1 MLVSDLSTELAWTT
15 SKINTLHDR
24 AAGAYLGLAVGDAL
38 GATVEF
44 MTPRE
49 IREVYGEHRNLIGG
63 GWLRLRKGRVTDDTE
78 MSLALGNSI
87 LAVGGVDAGAIAE
100 AFSDWMRTKPVDIGH
115 TVRRGIS
122 QYRLKGTL
130 EVPENE
136 HDAGNGACMRCLPI
150 ALFTLGAAPEVVAEA
165 NRIQS
170 HVTHHSRLG
179 DTGTLTVIRMVQ
191 AALLGQSKTE
201 LRAMAEE
208 LVATEPQYRFD
219 RRRMENPGGYLVE
232 TLRAVFQALFSTDSF
247 ETALVDV
254 VNRGGDA
261 DTTGAILGA
270 IAGAL
275 YGPGAIPRRWLG
287 VLEKDTAR
295 ACVDQSVALLRV
307 STRCAGRVSAGS
319 SSVDPARGSPTN
331 FEG

>member
-1 MLVSDLSTELAWTT
+1 MLVSDLSTELAWNS
-15 SKINTLHDR
+15 SKIHTLDDR

-49 IREVYGEHRNLIGG
+49 IREVHGEHRNLIGG
-63 GWLRLRKGRVTDDTE
+63 GWLRLRKGHVTDDTE

-87 LAVGGVDAGAIAE
+87 LAAGSVDAHAIAE

-122 QYRLKGTL
+122 QYRLNGSL

-150 ALFTLGAAPEVVAEA
+150 ALYTLGTDDEAVAEA

-179 DTGTLTVIRMVQ
+179 DAGTLTVIRMVQ
-191 AALLGQSKTE
+191 LALLGRPKSD
-201 LRAMAEE
+201 LRLLAED
-208 LVATEPQYRFD
+208 LVAVEPRYRFD

-232 TLRAVFQALFSTDSF
+232 TLRAVFQALFATDSF

-261 DTTGAILGA
+261 DTTGAILGM

-275 YGPGAIPRRWLG
+275 YGPSAIPRRWLG
-287 VLEKDTAR
+287 VLEKDAAT
-295 ACVDQSVALLRV
+295 ACVDQAAALLM
-307 STRCAGRVSAGS
+307 AS
-319 SSVDPARGSPTN
+319 SRDSG
-331 FEG
+331 

>member
-1 MLVSDLSTELAWTT
+1 MLVLDLSTELAWNT
-15 SKINTLHDR
+15 SKIDNVYDR

-49 IREVYGEHRNLIGG
+49 IREVHGEHRNLVGG

-87 LAVGGVDAGAIAE
+87 LASGSVDAHAIAE
-100 AFSDWMRTKPVDIGH
+100 AFSEWMHTKPVDIGH
-115 TVRRGIS
+115 TVRRGIC
-122 QYRLKGTL
+122 QYRLNGTL

-150 ALFTLGAAPEVVAEA
+150 ALFTLGATEEAVAEA

-170 HVTHHSRLG
+170 HVTHHSRLA
-179 DTGTLTVIRMVQ
+179 DAGTLTVIRMVQ
-191 AALLGQSKTE
+191 FALLGRPKSD
-201 LRAMAEE
+201 LRLLADD
-208 LVATEPQYRFD
+208 LVAVEPQYRFD

-232 TLRAVFQALFSTDSF
+232 TLRAVFQALFATDSF

-261 DTTGAILGA
+261 DTTGAILGM

-275 YGPGAIPRRWLG
+275 YGPNAIPRRWLG
-287 VLEKDTAR
+287 VLEKDTAT
-295 ACVDQSVALLRV
+295 ACVDQASALLMG
-307 STRCAGRVSAGS
+307 STRFDGAGS
-319 SSVDPARGSPTN
+319 ARDASRR
-331 FEG
+331 FR

>member
-1 MLVSDLSTELAWTT
+1 MLVSDLSADLFAGLSTT
-15 SKINTLHDR
+15 RSLYDR
-24 AAGAYLGLAVGDAL
+24 AVGAYLGLAVGDAL

-49 IREVYGEHRNLIGG
+49 IKAAYGEHRNLIGG

-78 MSLALGNSI
+78 MSLALGASI
-87 LAVGGVDAGAIAE
+87 LAAGGIDARAIAE
-100 AFSDWMRTKPVDIGH
+100 AFSAWMRTKPVDIGH

-122 QYRLKGTL
+122 QYRLTGIC

-150 ALFTLGAAPEVVAEA
+150 ALFTLGASPERVAEA

-170 HVTHHSRLG
+170 HVTHHSRLA
-179 DTGTLTVIRMVQ
+179 DAGTLTVIRMVQ
-191 AALLGQSKTE
+191 AALLGRHKSD
-201 LRAMAEE
+201 LRLLAET
-208 LVATEPQYRFD
+208 LVEAEPPYCFD

-232 TLRAVFQALFSTDSF
+232 TLRAVFQSLFATDSF
-247 ETALVDV
+247 ETALIDV

-261 DTTGAILGA
+261 DTTGAILGM

-275 YGPGAIPRRWLG
+275 YGVDAIPRRWLG
-287 VLEKDTAR
+287 VLEKATAQ
-295 ACVDQSVALLRV
+295 ACVDQAGALLRV
-307 STRCAGRVSAGS
+307 SCKGAGG
-319 SSVDPARGSPTN
+319 
-331 FEG
+331 

>member
-1 MLVSDLSTELAWTT
+1 MLVSDLSADLVGIRST
-15 SKINTLHDR
+15 SRGLYDR
-24 AAGAYLGLAVGDAL
+24 AVGAYLGLAVGDAL

-44 MTPRE
+44 MMPRE
-49 IREVYGEHRNLIGG
+49 IKDVYGEHRNMIGG

-87 LAVGGVDAGAIAE
+87 LGAGCVDASSIAE

-122 QYRLKGTL
+122 QYRLTG
-130 EVPENE
+130 VCQMPENE

-150 ALFTLGAAPEVVAEA
+150 ALFTLGAAPEAVAEA

-170 HVTHHSRLG
+170 HVTHHCRLA
-179 DTGTLTVIRMVQ
+179 DAGTLTVIRMVQ
-191 AALLGQSKTE
+191 AGLLGSPKSE
-201 LRAMAEE
+201 LRALAED
-208 LVATEPQYRFD
+208 LVAAEPKYRFD

-232 TLRAVFQALFSTDSF
+232 TLRAVFQSLFATDSF

-261 DTTGAILGA
+261 DTTGAILGM
-270 IAGAL
+270 IAGSL
-275 YGPGAIPRRWLG
+275 YGPDAVPRRWLG
-287 VLEKDTAR
+287 VLEKSTAL
-295 ACVDQSVALLRV
+295 ACVDQAVALVRA
-307 STRCAGRVSAGS
+307 SPQSSAG
-319 SSVDPARGSPTN
+319 
-331 FEG
+331 

>member
-1 MLVSDLSTELAWTT
+1 MLVSDLSTELAWNS
-15 SKINTLHDR
+15 SKIHTLDDR

-49 IREVYGEHRNLIGG
+49 IREVHGEHRNLIGG
-63 GWLRLRKGRVTDDTE
+63 GWLRLRKGHVTDDTE

-87 LAVGGVDAGAIAE
+87 LAAGSVDAHAIAE

-122 QYRLKGTL
+122 QYRLNGTL

-150 ALFTLGAAPEVVAEA
+150 ALYTLGADDEAVAEA

-179 DTGTLTVIRMVQ
+179 DAGTLTVIRMVQ
-191 AALLGQSKTE
+191 LAMLGRPKSDLRLL
-201 LRAMAEE
+201 AED
-208 LVATEPQYRFD
+208 LVAVEPRYRFD

-232 TLRAVFQALFSTDSF
+232 TLRAVFQALFATDSF

-261 DTTGAILGA
+261 DTTGAILGM
-270 IAGAL
+270 IVGAL
-275 YGPGAIPRRWLG
+275 YGPSAIPRRWLG
-287 VLEKDTAR
+287 VLEKDAAT
-295 ACVDQSVALLRV
+295 ACVDQAAALLM
-307 STRCAGRVSAGS
+307 AS
-319 SSVDPARGSPTN
+319 SRDSG
-331 FEG
+331 

>member
-1 MLVSDLSTELAWTT
+1 MLVSDLSADFVGGT
-15 SKINTLHDR
+15 STATDIDDR
-24 AAGAYLGLAVGDAL
+24 ATGAYLGLAVGDAL

-78 MSLALGNSI
+78 MSLALGNAI
-87 LAVGGVDAGAIAE
+87 LAAGAVDARTIAE
-100 AFSDWMRTKPVDIGH
+100 AFSEWMRTKPVDIGH

-122 QYRLKGTL
+122 QYRLHGIP
-130 EVPENE
+130 EVPENP

-150 ALFTLGAAPEVVAEA
+150 ALYTLGAPPERVAEA

-170 HVTHHSRLG
+170 HVTHNSPLG
-179 DTGTLTVIRMVQ
+179 DAGTLTVIRMVQ
-191 AALLGQSKTE
+191 AALQGCRKTDLRE
-201 LRAMAEE
+201 LAEE
-208 LVATEPQYRFD
+208 LVASAPLYRFD

-232 TLRAVFQALFSTDSF
+232 TLRAVFQSLFATDSF

-261 DTTGAILGA
+261 DTTGAILGM
-270 IAGAL
+270 IAGAF
-275 YGPGAIPRRWLG
+275 YGPDAIPRRWLG
-287 VLEKDTAR
+287 VLEKDAMS
-295 ACVDQSVALLRV
+295 ACVAQAVALVR
-307 STRCAGRVSAGS
+307 A
-319 SSVDPARGSPTN
+319 SVQCDSGCSVRSRADR
-331 FEG
+331 FA

>member
-1 MLVSDLSTELAWTT
+1 MLVSDLNTELAWNT
-15 SKINTLHDR
+15 SGIDTVYDR

-49 IREVYGEHRNLIGG
+49 IREVHGEHRNLIGG
-63 GWLRLRKGRVTDDTE
+63 GWLKLRKGRVTDDTE
-78 MSLALGNSI
+78 MSLALGNAI
-87 LAVGGVDAGAIAE
+87 LAAGGIDAGAIAE

-115 TVRRGIS
+115 TVRRGIC
-122 QYRLKGTL
+122 QYRLNGTL
-130 EVPENE
+130 EVPESE

-150 ALFTLGAAPEVVAEA
+150 ALFTLGAAEEAVAEA

-170 HVTHHSRLG
+170 HVTHHSRLA
-179 DTGTLTVIRMVQ
+179 DAGTLTVIRMVQ
-191 AALLGQSKTE
+191 LALVGRPKSDLH
-201 LRAMAEE
+201 LLADD
-208 LVATEPQYRFD
+208 LVAAEPQYRFD

-232 TLRAVFQALFSTDSF
+232 TLRAVFQALFATDSF

-261 DTTGAILGA
+261 DTTGAILGM

-287 VLEKDTAR
+287 VLEKDTAT
-295 ACVDQSVALLRV
+295 ACVDQASALVKASSRNNAKGPV
-307 STRCAGRVSAGS
+307 QGERHPSAS
-319 SSVDPARGSPTN
+319 DDKNRSIL
-331 FEG
+331 